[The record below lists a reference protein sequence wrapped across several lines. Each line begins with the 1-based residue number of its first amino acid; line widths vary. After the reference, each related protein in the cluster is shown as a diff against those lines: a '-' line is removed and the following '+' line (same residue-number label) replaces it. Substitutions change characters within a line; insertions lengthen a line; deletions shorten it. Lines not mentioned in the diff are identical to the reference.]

1 MKEQDLIQ
9 EIVENMEKV
18 IFGKTAEIYDILKGI
33 FAGGHILIEDV
44 PGVGKTTIIKTLAK
58 ILDLSYSRIQF
69 TPDLLPS
76 DITGISIYNQKLSD
90 FQFRK
95 GPIFANIILA
105 DEINRTSP
113 KTQSAL
119 LEVMEENQVSEGI
132 NTYKLE
138 EPFIVLATQNPIE
151 YEGTFILPEA
161 QLDRFMMKVR
171 IGYADKENESK
182 ILQIYG
188 NEEPIKKLKIIGKKE
203 EIVRIQEKVR
213 QVFAAKEVSDYIV
226 SIVNA
231 TRENKYITLGAST
244 RAALALLK
252 IAKANAFINYRDYV
266 IPQDVKNNAKAVL
279 CHRITLS
286 SMARAKGLSVEEI
299 IEEIID
305 KIPLPKVRSYD

>member
-1 MKEQDLIQ
+1 MKEQDLIE
-9 EIVENMEKV
+9 EIVGNMEKV

-58 ILDLSYSRIQF
+58 ILDLTYSRIQF

-76 DITGISIYNQKLSD
+76 DITGISIYNQKLGD

-161 QLDRFMMKVR
+161 QLDRFMMKVK
-171 IGYADKENESK
+171 IGYADKESESR
-182 ILQIYG
+182 ILQVYG
-188 NEEPIKKLKIIGKKE
+188 SEEPIQKLKVIGKKE
-203 EIVRIQEKVR
+203 EIVRIQDKVR

-231 TRENKYITLGAST
+231 TRENKYVSLGAST

-299 IEEIID
+299 IEEILD
-305 KIPLPKVRSYD
+305 KIPLPKVK